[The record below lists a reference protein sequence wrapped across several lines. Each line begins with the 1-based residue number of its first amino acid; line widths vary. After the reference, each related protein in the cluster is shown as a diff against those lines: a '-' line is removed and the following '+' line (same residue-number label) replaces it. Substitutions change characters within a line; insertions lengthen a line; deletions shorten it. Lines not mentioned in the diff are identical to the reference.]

1 MMKPLILGLALLLTA
16 PLSASDV
23 FDKARAAALTNPAE
37 TVALFELQLPE
48 LSSTPA
54 WHQRDWLLLASI
66 AYTRLQQFAKAEQSL
81 RQADQLLSAGLS
93 KTDMLQT
100 AGFVNFMQQKYRP
113 AYYWYQCSARFD
125 LPPVD
130 QARVDMSLGQIRYML
145 GDFSQATTYFERSLT
160 MATVYKQ
167 ASLAALLQNNLGLV
181 LWRQQQ
187 YQPALT
193 RLRQAMYGYTQL
205 QELYSLQMAS
215 LNLLTVV
222 VSQQD
227 WPAYDRYVRSIS
239 STLKNKAP
247 AELLNYLA
255 LLQALRQ
262 ATQPL
267 QPAEVQNLQQLAA
280 PLHIPGL
287 VQNAAVLLQQAGIGS
302 GITPPPALDPQ
313 QDLRLPQLEQQC
325 GPYVSASHRVSEL
338 WLEMKGHG
346 DTVPTV
352 DGGDQHA

>member
-1 MMKPLILGLALLLTA
+1 MKKILLALWLLH
-16 PLSASDV
+16 SCSSDAMEAL
-23 FDKARAAALTNPAE
+23 DKARAAALTNPAE
-37 TVALFELQLPE
+37 TAALFEQQLPE

-66 AYTRLQQFAKAEQSL
+66 AYTRLRQFAKAEQHL

-93 KTDMLQT
+93 KTELLQT
-100 AGFVNFMQQKYRP
+100 AGFVNFMQQKYP
-113 AYYWYQCSARFD
+113 AAYYWYQCSARFD

-130 QARVDMSLGQIRYML
+130 QARVDMSLGQIHYIQ
-145 GDFSQATTYFERSLT
+145 GDFSQAKTYFERSLT
-160 MATVYKQ
+160 AARVYKQ

-187 YQPALT
+187 YQPALKQ
-193 RLRQAMYGYTQL
+193 LRQAMYGYTQL

-227 WPAYDRYVRSIS
+227 WLAYDRYARSIN
-239 STLKNKAP
+239 STIDKKAP
-247 AELLNYLA
+247 AELQHYLA

-262 ATQPL
+262 TTRPVPPADL
-267 QPAEVQNLQQLAA
+267 QQLQQLAA
-280 PLHIPGL
+280 PLRIPGL
-287 VQNAAVLLQQAGIGS
+287 VQNAALLLQKAGAGS
-302 GITPPPALDPQ
+302 GITPAPALNPQ

-325 GPYVSASHRVSEL
+325 GPYVSTSH
-338 WLEMKGHG
+338 
-346 DTVPTV
+346 
-352 DGGDQHA
+352 